1 MIPQLYDKFQ
11 EWANQGTIWI
21 VSDTHFGDEELRQG
35 IPGRPNDDKLV
46 KLINSKVG
54 RKDTLI
60 HLGDVGDVSY
70 VQQLRAGRKIL
81 IMGNHD
87 AGASNYQRKIEK
99 WSYGQNADGFGS
111 FAWGVEQTISD
122 NHLFDEVYEGPVII
136 GPKLIFSHEPIMNFP
151 YMFNIHG
158 HVHCQHHNI
167 PKHLNAC
174 LDVTDYQPIHFNSLM
189 KSGIFKDIDDIHR
202 VTIDK
207 ATVKVKQQIFKT
219 DSINKNH
226 QTIPE
231 DCVFTYTVPDG
242 GKPIKLVMEGNML
255 VVDTQTTAEE
265 LFEQLKS
272 KVCGVYHND

>member
-11 EWANQGTIWI
+11 EWADQGTIWVI
-21 VSDTHFGDEELRQG
+21 SDTHFGDEELRQG
-35 IPGRPNDDKLV
+35 IPGRPSDDELV

-70 VQQLRAGRKIL
+70 VQQLRAGRKVL

-87 AGASNYQRKIEK
+87 AGASNYQRQIEK
-99 WSYGQNADGFGS
+99 FSYGQNADGFGS

-136 GPKLIFSHEPIMNFP
+136 GPKLILSHEPIMNLP
-151 YMFNIHG
+151 IMFNIHG
-158 HVHCQHHNI
+158 HVHCQAHNI

-174 LDVTDYQPIHFNSLM
+174 LDINDYQPIHFNSLM

-202 VTIDK
+202 VTIDT
-207 ATVKVKQQIFKT
+207 ATKRVKHHVELYKKNQV
-219 DSINKNH
+219 NKNH
-226 QTIPE
+226 
-231 DCVFTYTVPDG
+231 
-242 GKPIKLVMEGNML
+242 
-255 VVDTQTTAEE
+255 
-265 LFEQLKS
+265 
-272 KVCGVYHND
+272 